1 MAVRHWYDR
10 CQRPL
15 LRWLPVVLLLLVLA
29 VAAGFRLYQ
38 IGDAPPGPHYDEAA
52 AGLDALDVLAG
63 RHMIFSPRSYGREML
78 FVYVAAPFV
87 ALLGPTRLALRLPI
101 ALVGILTI
109 LVTYLLTRELFSEQ
123 DKRQAR
129 WIALLAASFLSLS
142 FWHLA
147 LNHLSFR
154 ANYLPLT
161 EMLSFLFFWRAVR
174 TRKVWSCVVSGFFLG
189 LSFHTYAAARLL
201 PFVMVIF
208 FGALLLTRKGRNM
221 VLPHWRR
228 WLLLAAVAFLV
239 AAPLI
244 VFFLIHPEDLFLRTR
259 TLSIFSPTLH
269 KGDFW
274 GLVTRSVVGNLGL
287 FGWRGD
293 PNWLYNIPGRPG
305 LPLIQAVFFWLGLL
319 LCLVRWRRP
328 RYLFLL
334 VWWLVM
340 LLPSILAPDPI
351 PHSLRAIGSLP
362 AACILSAL
370 GLTEVASFLVGRF
383 HRLRAP
389 VSLSLAILATAYLA
403 WIGYDT
409 WHSYFD
415 VWLPQ
420 EQVYYA
426 YYGHMADLAEQING
440 NSDPEAVYIFPVNYD
455 RRGEIYQEYPLDL
468 LHEGPVPYHYIIVD
482 DATVA
487 EDLTEICA
495 GKKHIYLV
503 VWTHG
508 KHVDADPR
516 GVLPFFLE
524 RFGQQTEVRAYRGYQ
539 IARYELPSA
548 SVVFDLPE
556 FTPVQ
561 ANLDDQLV
569 VIAQAHARAASSGGR
584 AWVALR
590 WRVKEDIAS
599 DYSASLRLLE
609 PQGQRVGQSDTGLL
623 SNEHQSTSGWVP
635 SQTVTTYHL
644 LSSLPATMP
653 GIYQI
658 ELVGYDPETSRE
670 LQVLDEAGAP
680 LGHSLALGTLEI
692 GRHQEQPSVEPK
704 TLLENARLLPDI
716 ALLGY
721 DLDQRLYSP
730 GETMHLALYWHA
742 LNEIDGD
749 YAVTFQ
755 LVDEAGEVATEWT
768 EAPGYPTSHWQA
780 GDLWRDWHAL
790 RIAPDVPATSYQ
802 LKVRLAST
810 PAEAVLG
817 SIEIEGRARQF
828 EVPAISHPQPAQ
840 LGEAI
845 RFLGFDLEE
854 EQVRAGDVLHLTLY
868 WQCLAAC
875 DVSYTTFAHLLG
887 GDSRI
892 WGQKDSVPGS
902 GTMPTTSWVSGE
914 VIVDEYEIPVSADA
928 PTGEYALEIGM
939 YQAETGR
946 RLPVYDPAGQ
956 ALGDRILLEI
966 ELAVLP

>member
-1 MAVRHWYDR
+1 
-10 CQRPL
+10 
-15 LRWLPVVLLLLVLA
+15 
-29 VAAGFRLYQ
+29 
-38 IGDAPPGPHYDEAA
+38 
-52 AGLDALDVLAG
+52 
-63 RHMIFSPRSYGREML
+63 ML

-87 ALLGPTRLALRLPI
+87 ALLGPTQLALRLPI

-123 DKRQAR
+123 DKRQAQ
-129 WIALLAASFLSLS
+129 WTALLAASFLSLS

-161 EMLSFLFFWRAVR
+161 ELLCFLFFWRAVR
-174 TRKVWSCVVSGFFLG
+174 TRTVWSYVASGFFLG
-189 LSFHTYAAARLL
+189 LSLHTYAAARLL

-208 FGALLLTRKGRNM
+208 FGVLLLAREGRNM

-244 VFFLIHPEDLFLRTR
+244 VFFVIHPEDLFLRTQG
-259 TLSIFSPTLH
+259 LSIFSPALH
-269 KGDFW
+269 EGDFW
-274 GLVTRSVVGNLGL
+274 GLVTRSAAGNLAL
-287 FGWRGD
+287 FGWQGD

-305 LPLIQAVFFWLGLL
+305 LPPIQAVFFWLGLL
-319 LCLVRWRRP
+319 LCLIRWQRP

-334 VWWLVM
+334 IWWLVM

-362 AACILSAL
+362 VACILSAL
-370 GLTEVASFLVGRF
+370 AVTEVASFLVRRF

-420 EQVYYA
+420 EEVYYA
-426 YYGHMADLAEQING
+426 YYGHMADLAGQINQ
-440 NSDPEAVYIFPVNYD
+440 NNDPEAVYIFPVNYD
-455 RRGEIYQEYPLDL
+455 RRGEVYQEYPMEL
-468 LHEGPVPYHYIIVD
+468 LHEGSVPYRYIIVD
-482 DATVA
+482 DATVTD
-487 EDLTEICA
+487 DLTEICA

-503 VWTHG
+503 RWTHG
-508 KHVDADPR
+508 EHVDADPR

-548 SVVFDLPE
+548 SVAFDLPE
-556 FTPVQ
+556 LTPVQ
-561 ANLDDQLV
+561 ANLGDQLIV
-569 VIAQAHARAASSGGR
+569 QAQAHATDAPSGGR

-599 DYSASLRLLE
+599 DYNVSLRLLD
-609 PQGQRVGQSDTGLL
+609 PQGHRVGQSDTRLL

-635 SQTVTTYHL
+635 GQTVMTYHL
-644 LSSLPATMP
+644 LPSLPATMP

-670 LQVLDEAGAP
+670 LQVLDETGVS
-680 LGHSLALGTLEI
+680 LGPRLALGTLDI

-704 TLLENARLLPDI
+704 TLLENAHLVPEI

-721 DLDQRLYSP
+721 DLDQRRFSP

-742 LNEIDGD
+742 LNETDRD

-755 LVDEAGEVATEWT
+755 LVDETGEITTEWT
-768 EAPGYPTSHWQA
+768 EALAYPTSQWQA
-780 GDLWRDWHAL
+780 DDLWRDWHAL
-790 RIAPDVPATSYQ
+790 RIAPDVPAASYQ
-802 LKVRLAST
+802 LKVRLAGAPT
-810 PAEAVLG
+810 EAGLG
-817 SIEIEGRARQF
+817 RIELEGRARQF
-828 EVPAISHPQPAQ
+828 EVPAIGHPQPAQ

-875 DVSYTTFAHLLG
+875 DVSYTTFAHLLDR
-887 GDSRI
+887 DSHI

-902 GTMPTTSWVSGE
+902 GTMPTTSWVPGE
-914 VIVDEYEIPVSADA
+914 VIVDEHEIPVNADA
-928 PTGEYALEIGM
+928 AAGEYALEIGM

-966 ELAVLP
+966 QLAVLP